1 MQNPNPSPNP
11 EVREGDPYAAL
22 RFRDYRLYTIGW
34 FVAMMGTRI
43 QSVAIG
49 WETYQRTEDALAL
62 GLIGLVVAV
71 PTIALALPA
80 GFLADRFERKKLIV
94 LSLAAN
100 MLTALGLAAVS
111 LLHGPLVMVYALL
124 FLDAVA
130 GILGRPARS
139 AVVPLLVPKT
149 VFPNAVTWNTSLSQ
163 LSSVLGPAIGGLVV
177 ATAVSMAYFLAA
189 AGALCFAAIMFFVHI
204 PASTRL
210 MQSASWDGFLAGL
223 RYVRKQNLIL
233 TTITLDLFAVLLG
246 GAVYLLPIYA
256 QEILH
261 VGAWGFGILRT
272 APAWGAM
279 IMAFTMLYLPPI
291 KRAGRVLLLS
301 VAGFGVA
308 TIVFGFSTSFWLSFL
323 MLALTGA
330 FDNVSMVIR
339 QTLEQLL
346 TPDEMRGRVSAVT
359 TVFVSASNEIG
370 GLESGTVAHWFGAVF
385 SVVSG
390 GIGTLVVV
398 AATAVASPE
407 LRNFGALTDA
417 KPLEEPTKPQV
428 QADDVA
434 ALPAGMISAPVG
446 ED

>member
-1 MQNPNPSPNP
+1 MQNPSQSPTP
-11 EVREGDPYAAL
+11 VAREGDPYAAL
-22 RFRDYRLYTIGW
+22 RFRNYRLYTIGW

-49 WETYQRTEDALAL
+49 WETYQRTNDALAL
-62 GLIGLVVAV
+62 GLVGLVVAI

-80 GFLADRFERKKLIV
+80 GFLADRFERKKLII
-94 LSLAAN
+94 LSLSAN

-111 LLHGPLVMVYALL
+111 LLDGPMAAVYVLL
-124 FLDAVA
+124 FFDAVA
-130 GILGRPARS
+130 AILGRPARA
-139 AVVPLLVPKT
+139 AVMPLLVPKA
-149 VFPNAVTWNTSLSQ
+149 VFPNAVTWNTSLMQ
-163 LSSVLGPAIGGLVV
+163 LSSVLGPALGGLVV

-189 AGALCFAAIMFFVHI
+189 AGALCFVVVMVFVQV

-210 MQSASWDGFLAGL
+210 IQSASWDGFLAGL

-256 QEILH
+256 EDILN
-261 VGAWGFGILRT
+261 VGATGFGILRT

-308 TIVFGFSTSFWLSFL
+308 TIIFGLSTSFWLSFL

-359 TVFVSASNEIG
+359 AIFISASNEIG

-398 AATAVASPE
+398 AGTAVASPE
-407 LRNFGALTDA
+407 LREFGALTDA
-417 KPLEEPTKPQV
+417 KPLEEDTKPPT
-428 QADDVA
+428 ADGA
-434 ALPAGMISAPVG
+434 AAPLPAGLVSAPVG